1 VAEEA
6 LRGRPVTARAPGR
19 LPRPRGRLRSL
30 RSDERGTALVEFA
43 LVAIPLFLI
52 LFGIIDFGRAL
63 NYYNDMTQLAG
74 QGARFAAVNQEP
86 CNTGQ
91 VGCTPGNATASFQ
104 QDLAKWNDSPE
115 LRNKVM
121 VCIKNNPSTTAV
133 GSPVTVKVSYTFHF
147 LSLIS
152 GIPITLTS
160 TQTERSETSTPSYVQ
175 GGQGC

>member
-1 VAEEA
+1 MAEEA
-6 LRGRPVTARAPGR
+6 LRGRPVTGPASER
-19 LPRPRGRLRSL
+19 LPRPRGPLGLLR
-30 RSDERGTALVEFA
+30 REQRGTALVEFA
-43 LVAIPLFLI
+43 LVALPLFLI

-86 CNTGQ
+86 CATGQ

-115 LRNKVM
+115 LKNKVM
-121 VCIKNNPSTTAV
+121 VCIKNDPSTTEV

-152 GIPITLTS
+152 GIPITLSS
-160 TQTERSETSTPSYVQ
+160 TQTERSETGTPSYVQ
-175 GGQGC
+175 GGSGC

>member
-1 VAEEA
+1 VVEGA
-6 LRGRPVTARAPGR
+6 LRGRPVTGQPPER
-19 LPRPRGRLRSL
+19 LPLPRGLFRALSH
-30 RSDERGTALVEFA
+30 DQRGTAVVEFA
-43 LVAIPLFLI
+43 LIALPLFLI

-86 CNTGQ
+86 CTTGQ
-91 VGCTPGNATASFQ
+91 AGCTAGNATGSFQ
-104 QDLAKWNDSPE
+104 QDLAAWNDSPE
-115 LRNKVM
+115 LKNKVM
-121 VCIKNNPSTTAV
+121 VCIKNDPTTTTV

-152 GIPITLTS
+152 GIPITLSS
-160 TQTERSETSTPSYVQ
+160 TQTERSETSTPSYVK

>member
-1 VAEEA
+1 VVDGA
-6 LRGRPVTARAPGR
+6 LRGTPVTAPDPER
-19 LPRPRGRLRSL
+19 LPRPRGQFRALRL
-30 RSDERGTALVEFA
+30 EQRGTALVEFA
-43 LVAIPLFLI
+43 LVAFPLFLI

-86 CNTGQ
+86 CKTGQ
-91 VGCTPGNATASFQ
+91 VSCTAGNATTSFQ

-115 LRNKVM
+115 LKNKVM
-121 VCIKNNPSTTAV
+121 VCIKNNPATTTV

>member
-1 VAEEA
+1 VVEGA
-6 LRGRPVTARAPGR
+6 LRDRPVTGKAPGR
-19 LPRPRGRLRSL
+19 LPRPRGPFRVLR
-30 RSDERGTALVEFA
+30 RDQRGTAVVEFA
-43 LVAIPLFLI
+43 LVALPLFLI

-74 QGARFAAVNQEP
+74 QGARFAAVSQEP

-91 VGCTPGNATASFQ
+91 AGCTPGSATGNFQ
-104 QDLAKWNDSPE
+104 QDLAAWNDSPE
-115 LRNKVM
+115 LKGKVH
-121 VCIKNNPSTTAV
+121 VCIKNNPATTTI

-160 TQTERSETSTPSYVQ
+160 TQTERSETSTPSYAQ

>member
-1 VAEEA
+1 VVEGA
-6 LRGRPVTARAPGR
+6 LRGDPVTAPTPER
-19 LPRPRGRLRSL
+19 LPRPRGRWSLLR
-30 RSDERGTALVEFA
+30 RDQRGTALVEFA
-43 LVAIPLFLI
+43 LVAFPLFLI

-91 VGCTPGNATASFQ
+91 VGCTPGNATGSFQ
-104 QDLAKWNDSPE
+104 QDLAAWNDSPE
-115 LRNKVM
+115 LKNKVM
-121 VCIKNNPSTTAV
+121 VCIKNNPTTTVV

-152 GIPITLTS
+152 AIPITLTS
-160 TQTERSETSTPSYVQ
+160 TQTERSETSSPTYAQ

>member
-1 VAEEA
+1 VAEGA
-6 LRGRPVTARAPGR
+6 LRGRPVTGPAPER
-19 LPRPRGRLRSL
+19 LPRPPGRFRALR
-30 RSDERGTALVEFA
+30 RDQRGTALVEFA
-43 LVAIPLFLI
+43 LVAFPLFLI

-74 QGARFAAVNQEP
+74 QGARYAAVNQEP
-86 CNTGQ
+86 CKTGQ

-115 LRNKVM
+115 LKNKVM
-121 VCIKNNPSTTAV
+121 VCIKNNPSATTV

-152 GIPITLTS
+152 GIPITLSS
-160 TQTERSETSTPSYVQ
+160 TQTERSETSTASYVQ

>member
-1 VAEEA
+1 VDEEA
-6 LRGRPVTARAPGR
+6 PRGRPVTGQAPER
-19 LPRPRGRLRSL
+19 LPRPPGLLSLLR
-30 RSDERGTALVEFA
+30 RDQRGTALVEFA
-43 LVAIPLFLI
+43 LVAFPLFLI

-86 CNTGQ
+86 CTTGQ
-91 VGCTPGNATASFQ
+91 VGCTPGPATASFQ
-104 QDLAKWNDSPE
+104 QDLSKWSDSPE
-115 LRNKVM
+115 LKNKVM
-121 VCIKNNPSTTAV
+121 VCIKNNPTTTTV

-160 TQTERSETSTPSYVQ
+160 TQTERSESGAPGYSQ